1 MSDYIVKIKDNFN
14 AFDAQYMIGKPF
26 NILAQTDST
35 NNHAMRMIRAG
46 LASHGEVYFALEQSA
61 GRGQSGRSWDSEP
74 GKNLMISIV
83 LQKNLPEIKQL
94 FNLSLCAALSCLELF
109 NKHTNG
115 DMCIKWPN
123 DLFWRDRKAGGILIE
138 NVISGNSVSHSI
150 IGIGL
155 NINQTAFPD
164 FNRKVVSL
172 KQITGLSFNPV
183 ELSVELCKLIELKL
197 ESQIT
202 QAAEILEL
210 YNNHLFKKNESI
222 EFNYNNQRTM
232 GIVKHVTS
240 EGCIGI
246 LREKIDYFYSG
257 EITWLL

>member
-1 MSDYIVKIKDNFN
+1 LSDYIVKIKDNFN
-14 AFDAQYMIGKPF
+14 AFDAQYMIGRPF
-26 NILAQTDST
+26 NILDHTDST

-46 LASHGEVYFALEQSA
+46 LATHGEVYFALEQIA

-94 FNLSLCAALSCLELF
+94 FNISLCIVLSCLDLF

-115 DMCIKWPN
+115 DMSIKWPN
-123 DLFWRDRKAGGILIE
+123 DIFWRDRKAGGILIE
-138 NVISGNSVSHSI
+138 NVISGNTISHSI

-155 NINQTAFPD
+155 NINQTVFPD
-164 FNRKVVSL
+164 FTRKVVSL
-172 KQITGLSFNPV
+172 KQITGKSYNPV
-183 ELSVELCKLIELKL
+183 ELADELCNLIDQKLQSWSTQLDSML
-197 ESQIT
+197 EQ
-202 QAAEILEL
+202 
-210 YNNHLFKKNESI
+210 YNNHLFRKNESI
-222 EFNYNNQRTM
+222 EFNHNNQRTL
-232 GIVKHVTS
+232 GIVKHVNS
-240 EGCIGI
+240 EGCLGI